1 MGWFSDLF
9 GSDNDSD
16 NETKYEVKIEGR
28 KSENHKH
35 KDGSSGHDIYAT
47 KVTYKNGEKISEKNA
62 NYGHVSVDEAGN
74 QKGHVK

>member
-9 GSDNDSD
+9 GSDNDSS
-16 NETKYEVKIEGR
+16 ETYEVKIEGR

-35 KDGSSGHDIYAT
+35 KDGSSGHDIYAA

-62 NYGHVSVDEAGN
+62 GYGHVSVDKNGN
-74 QKGHVK
+74 QKSHVK